1 MAHKLAGV
9 PLFEGLDDATLVE
22 LGEALEERNFT
33 GGELLCEEGSTGHEC
48 YFIIEGQVNVSKIID
63 KDDGR
68 EKVLATLQAGDF
80 FGEMALLE
88 DSPRSA
94 NVRAAGPTRVL
105 ILSRDS
111 FWSLLD
117 READVAVKMLFGI
130 ISTIVGR
137 LRRTSTEL
145 VALFDTG
152 KIVGSIT
159 DLPTLCAKIL
169 ERLRES
175 IGLDCGLMLLKNPY
189 TQKLEVQEI
198 IGYPAGTGMQLN
210 LATDQGLLGHLF
222 TNRSPFLFNNF
233 QPPEG
238 LTPHGFE
245 LPKMVGAP
253 LIANEDV
260 TGVIIL
266 GSSTSTR
273 TMDMNHLNLLLGI
286 SMQVATAVENAR
298 RREEDKAKKRHGRH
312 FVTF

>member
-1 MAHKLAGV
+1 MAHKLADV
-9 PLFEGLDDATLVE
+9 PLFDGLDEATLVE
-22 LGEALEERNFT
+22 LDEALEERNFT
-33 GGELLCEEGSTGHEC
+33 GGEMLCEEGSTGHEC
-48 YFIIEGQVNVSKIID
+48 YFIIEGQVTVSKIID

-88 DSPRSA
+88 DAPRSA

-105 ILSRDS
+105 ILSRES
-111 FWSLLD
+111 FWGLIE

-152 KIVGSIT
+152 KIVGSVT
-159 DLPTLCAKIL
+159 DLPTLCGKIL

-175 IGLDCGLMLLKNPY
+175 MGLDRALMALKNPY
-189 TQKLEVQEI
+189 TQKLEVQDI
-198 IGYPAGTGMQLN
+198 VGYPPGTGMKLD
-210 LATDQGLLGHLF
+210 LATTHGLLGHLF
-222 TNRSPFLFNNF
+222 TNRSPFLFNKF

-245 LPKMVGAP
+245 CEQMVGAP
-253 LIANEDV
+253 LISNEDV
-260 TGVIIL
+260 IGVIIL
-266 GSSTSTR
+266 GSETAKR
-273 TMDMNHLNLLLGI
+273 TLDMNHLNLLLGI
-286 SMQVATAVENAR
+286 SMQVAT
-298 RREEDKAKKRHGRH
+298 GI
-312 FVTF
+312 

>member
-105 ILSRDS
+105 ILSRES

-159 DLPTLCAKIL
+159 DLPTLCGKIL

-198 IGYPAGTGMQLN
+198 IGYPAGTGMQLD
-210 LATDQGLLGHLF
+210 LATDHGLLGHLF

-273 TMDMNHLNLLLGI
+273 TLDMNHLNLLLGI
-286 SMQVATAVENAR
+286 SMQVATAIENAR
-298 RREEDKAKKRHGRH
+298 RREEDEAKKRHGRH